1 MVDENAATVSF
12 DCELCASRF
21 LRKHHLE
28 RHIQNIHE
36 GQRPWTC
43 DQCGFSFHQ
52 KPNLERHIMTV
63 HEDQKPFRCNVCDMA
78 FGRKGVLKKHVQMV
92 HEHSRKFEC
101 EICFIPFGL
110 KSDLKR
116 HVQSVHQKKRPFVC
130 SVCSASFGRRSDL
143 KRHTLSLHP
152 GVEIPSQRPG
162 LGMKSTSRTAN
173 CRTAGGNSNALN
185 MLSGRHDASVGN
197 TVCYSR
203 TLGGTTDMKVD
214 ATTGVTSALRQSSNV
229 GVSDGIPLKQ
239 PRG

>member
-1 MVDENAATVSF
+1 MAYSNKLFNQQCVCELQEGEVDENGAITGL
-12 DCELCASRF
+12 DCEVCGSRF

-101 EICFIPFGL
+101 EICTIPFGL

-130 SVCSASFGRRSDL
+130 QVCSASFGRRSDL

-162 LGMKSTSRTAN
+162 ALSKTGQRIAVVENATQFRQGVHNLHNRDVDMVGFVNGVRGVE
-173 CRTAGGNSNALN
+173 AGTRDR
-185 MLSGRHDASVGN
+185 MLR
-197 TVCYSR
+197 
-203 TLGGTTDMKVD
+203 
-214 ATTGVTSALRQSSNV
+214 
-229 GVSDGIPLKQ
+229 
-239 PRG
+239 